1 MARTMAFRVSTSSGS
16 CRSGGVMR
24 PTRAYFAPVFLP
36 FQAVDSLR
44 RRHLPN
50 NLRRLHR
57 HRADPFPVHAVNERH
72 KLSMIELHP
81 VVADPRP
88 AELRLL
94 LAACTSHRNA
104 ASTNA
109 DTQLV
114 RVTHPF
120 HPLFPRQL
128 PCVGKRYNRHGERL
142 LLQTEDATVWSVP
155 PQWTDLVSP
164 DPEVAMSNGRSLL
177 RVADLM
183 ELTALVERL
192 SSKSG
197 TRRRA
202 RM

>member
-1 MARTMAFRVSTSSGS
+1 MSAGQCHRSQTARESGPS
-16 CRSGGVMR
+16 PG
-24 PTRAYFAPVFLP
+24 F
-36 FQAVDSLR
+36 
-44 RRHLPN
+44 
-50 NLRRLHR
+50 
-57 HRADPFPVHAVNERH
+57 
-72 KLSMIELHP
+72 
-81 VVADPRP
+81 
-88 AELRLL
+88 
-94 LAACTSHRNA
+94 CTSHRNA

-142 LLQTEDATVWSVP
+142 LLQNEDATVWSVP

-197 TRRRA
+197 TR
-202 RM
+202 